1 MLPFRECAAPAS
13 HILIRYSEYLLLCVV
28 FASLDVFCGDFAC
41 FVAIFVL
48 CVYVRCVYV

>member
-13 HILIRYSEYLLLCVV
+13 HMLGTQSICCFVSCVS
-28 FASLDVFCGDFAC
+28 FDVFCGDFAC

-48 CVYVRCVYV
+48 CVCVRCVYV